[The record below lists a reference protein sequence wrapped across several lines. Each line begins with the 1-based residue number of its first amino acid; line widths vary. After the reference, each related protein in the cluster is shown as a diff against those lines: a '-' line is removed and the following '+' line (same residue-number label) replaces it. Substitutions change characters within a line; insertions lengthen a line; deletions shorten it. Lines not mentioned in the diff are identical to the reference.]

1 MRAQPADTASPG
13 TTAAPT
19 CEERIAAR
27 ALHPPDPRQVAY
39 QRRLPEVLVRAE
51 IDPVLF
57 LRWPEARPR
66 RRRAAALRSAIDQAP
81 VPGRAMAEFLGA
93 HSDLALRREV
103 LLADGYLFSSRPAL
117 AVALSSRLHL
127 EQLFDAPRVY
137 RARDGLVDVLE
148 RGDDGYVEPDGTPAT
163 LRPNDRLSDRAEGLE
178 GPLGIDLEVVRAET
192 GALRTFPTAMGPDAA
207 SLDLGFPDG
216 SRRPALVT
224 IEHGRTEVVCIGG
237 ASETLAATQLD
248 ATRFWTRHRAV
259 ALAARALVEEGPRF
273 DEPLDEP
280 EGVQQ
285 DGMLR
290 VAWLAAYESGQSTF
304 TFGTVEYPVF
314 DPEGRPIPPEVCI
327 DFVFDVWQRAGGTWY
342 RREGEVRGRTQGAL
356 DLDVARLPRRSLPA
370 LLATTDA
377 EGAVLDRY
385 DVPEDDLV
393 PLSRG
398 AEYARAVAREA
409 DAFREG
415 DALIVH
421 GLRLQDYRR
430 HYHALLVIRTDPM
443 TGVPMRI
450 ADNQDRPRFRTLE
463 SAMRAAPYRRI
474 VHRLRLDLDALAA
487 LESVPSRS
495 EGPLGV
501 ASPSSAPGE
510 RPRR

>member
-1 MRAQPADTASPG
+1 MRAPSCPVLLAIAIAVAAWGAAGARAQPPDAGS
-13 TTAAPT
+13 APAPS

-27 ALHPPDPRQVAY
+27 ALVPPDARHTSY

-57 LRWPEARPR
+57 LRWPDAGPR
-66 RRRAAALRSAIDQAP
+66 TRRAVPLRRALDEAM
-81 VPGRAMAEFLGA
+81 VPARALAELLGA
-93 HSDLALRREV
+93 HASLALRREV
-103 LLADGYLFSSRPAL
+103 LLSDGYLFSNRPAL
-117 AVALSSRLHL
+117 AAAFSSRLHL

-137 RARDGLVDVLE
+137 RARDGVVDVLE
-148 RGDDGYVEPDGTPAT
+148 RGDAGYLEPDGTRAT
-163 LRPNDRLSDRAEGLE
+163 LRPNDRVSERPEALAA
-178 GPLGIDLEVVRAET
+178 PLGIDLEVVRAET
-192 GALRTFPTAMGPDAA
+192 GALRTLPIALGADAA
-207 SLDLGFPDG
+207 SIELRFPDG

-248 ATRFWTRHRAV
+248 AERFWTRHRAV
-259 ALAARALVEEGPRF
+259 ALAARALVDEGPRF

-285 DGMLR
+285 DGSLR
-290 VAWLAAYESGQSTF
+290 PAWLAAYESGQSTF
-304 TFGTVEYPVF
+304 RFGTVDYPVF

-327 DFVFDVWQRAGGTWY
+327 DFVFDAWQRASGTWY
-342 RREGEVRGRTQGAL
+342 RREGEAPGHTHGAL
-356 DLDVARLPRRSLPA
+356 DLDLARLPRRSLTG
-370 LLATTDA
+370 LLATTQA

-385 DVPEDDLV
+385 DVREEDLV

-398 AEYARAVAREA
+398 AEYAQAVAREA

-415 DALIVH
+415 DALVVY

-450 ADNQDRPRFRTLE
+450 ADNQGRPQFRTLE

-487 LESVPSRS
+487 LEP
-495 EGPLGV
+495 
-501 ASPSSAPGE
+501 
-510 RPRR
+510 